1 MKSIFSSVAAKSILG
16 ATVALS
22 AAWATPSQA
31 ATVLTG
37 FSTNGADMAGMDV
50 TATFLGGGSQ
60 KVGWST
66 TGADSGAASGS
77 GWSLSQSGDTFSNPW
92 TLQST
97 GASIVSLLINAIPG
111 NTVFDN
117 GSSPSTPG
125 SAAGI
130 SFSSISGDG
139 PDSFSYGVPI
149 DISTGD
155 LFGTLTLN
163 WATPFTTSL
172 TYQADT
178 DSGSD
183 SNPVVPMQDV
193 PTPALLPG
201 LIGMGVAALRKRKG
215 EETGKAA

>member
-1 MKSIFSSVAAKSILG
+1 MKSISSSVTAKLVAG

-22 AAWATPSQA
+22 ATWAMPSQA

-37 FSTNGADMAGMDV
+37 FSTNGADMVGMDV
-50 TATFLGGGSQ
+50 TATFLGGSSQ
-60 KVGWST
+60 KVAWSA
-66 TGADSGAASGS
+66 TGASSGGVSGT
-77 GWSLSQSGDTFSNPW
+77 GWSLSQSGDTFSNRW
-92 TLQST
+92 TLNST
-97 GASIVSLLINAIPG
+97 GASIVSLLINAVPG

-125 SAAGI
+125 SAQGL
-130 SFSSISGDG
+130 SFSPISGDS

-163 WATPFTTSL
+163 WATPFTTTL
-172 TYQADT
+172 AYLADT
-178 DSGSD
+178 DSGTD
-183 SNPVVPMQDV
+183 NNPVVPMQDV

-201 LIGMGVAALRKRKG
+201 LIGMGVAALRKRRG
-215 EETGKAA
+215 EETAKSA